1 MNRQDF
7 SFSKILSQLMKNR
20 ITWMLILV
28 LVAVLLV
35 WGGLVWTCRAVDQT
49 EVTVEVDQ
57 QINITPQQIESI
69 KAIGEWEFL
78 SVSAEELVDTIRK
91 GIFRDDEL
99 VRIYHGTLRLGINMH
114 KVKPGWLQAAG
125 DSVKVTLPAVGL
137 LDKDFIDEARTKP
150 FYEVGSW
157 KPADREALYKKAR
170 RQMLTHCLTKENL
183 QAAQVNGEAQF
194 RSMMRSMGY
203 KHVTI
208 TFE

>member
-1 MNRQDF
+1 M
-7 SFSKILSQLMKNR
+7 
-20 ITWMLILV
+20 
-28 LVAVLLV
+28 
-35 WGGLVWTCRAVDQT
+35 
-49 EVTVEVDQ
+49 
-57 QINITPQQIESI
+57 
-69 KAIGEWEFL
+69 
-78 SVSAEELVDTIRK
+78 VDTVRK
-91 GIFRDDEL
+91 GFFSDDEL
-99 VRIYHGTLRLGINMH
+99 VRIYYGTLRLGINMQNLSEDAIR
-114 KVKPGWLQAAG
+114 VQSDTLQ
-125 DSVKVTLPAVGL
+125 VTLPKVTL

-208 TFE
+208 TFEK